1 METGP
6 DQLVCFPDHSR
17 LFKEGKLYNGR
28 LTERTA
34 SAKLLHQNFIR
45 FALLTCS
52 PVGAFKLPV
61 EAGKDRLTPG
71 TMWEIG
77 E

>member
-17 LFKEGKLYNGR
+17 LFKEGKLYNGH

-34 SAKLLHQNFIR
+34 SAKLLHQDQICVADLQPRWCF
-45 FALLTCS
+45 
-52 PVGAFKLPV
+52 
-61 EAGKDRLTPG
+61 
-71 TMWEIG
+71 
-77 E
+77 